1 MCFQVKTH
9 NWSTVLKIWV
19 LFWKRRHVIAV
30 FLLIFDSVSVTVS
43 RNYNVILGQKLIVGL
58 QVDIKRNILK
68 QEVT

>member
-1 MCFQVKTH
+1 MGTFLEKKACNCSFLT
-9 NWSTVLKIWV
+9 N
-19 LFWKRRHVIAV
+19 FWFGI
-30 FLLIFDSVSVTVS
+30 SYSYS